1 MGTRSFFAIAT
12 VLLAGCTSQPQSD
25 PMAAIRTDPDCH
37 AYRSYFPQRSSI
49 GLHDECT
56 RRLGEAVC
64 RKCLVQ

>member
-1 MGTRSFFAIAT
+1 MKTRSVFAMAA
-12 VLLAGCTSQPQSD
+12 VLLAGCTSPPQSD
-25 PMAAIRTDPDCH
+25 PMAVIRTDPECQ